1 MNILFQQVAQAN
13 WIDKVLDKWVSSSDE
28 SYLFL
33 TLAIIV
39 IIGLS
44 SAIGFLFY
52 LYRSSYNERIADR
65 DKWMEKLEAFQKDYY
80 GLKLRTC
87 EVLESLTKSFEVN
100 NRGNERLISV
110 LERSYTENLQKK
122 LKEMEEKNGK
132 KEVKKCLDS

>member
-1 MNILFQQVAQAN
+1 MFFQ
-13 WIDKVLDKWVSSSDE
+13 IDWTGKVLEKWINSSDE

-33 TLAIIV
+33 ALAIIV

-52 LYRSSYNERIADR
+52 LYRNSYNARITDR
-65 DKWMEKLEAFQKDYY
+65 DTWILKLEEFQKDYY

-87 EVLESLTKSFEVN
+87 EVLESLTKSLEISN
-100 NRGNERLISV
+100 KGNDRLISV

-122 LKEMEEKNGK
+122 LKELEAKNGK
-132 KEVKKCLDS
+132 KEVG